1 MEHLEI
7 YQAFLGEEEFQKVK
21 ENYLKTCNTMNLLYK
36 LELERL
42 KISDDLIEEITERKL
57 MADLEKFEYILEVT
71 AGKGRE

>member
-1 MEHLEI
+1 
-7 YQAFLGEEEFQKVK
+7 
-21 ENYLKTCNTMNLLYK
+21 MNLFYK

>member
-57 MADLEKFEYILEVT
+57 MADLEKFEYIFEVT